1 MELQNTATVGTS
13 KQVIV
18 PRKLYKELGLR
29 RGEYL
34 KVERHGREL
43 ILKPEDREREEIL
56 AIVAQGRA
64 DYKAGK
70 TLGPFDTAEGMIKA
84 LHDGVKRIRAERKK
98 AKLGKKS

>member
-1 MELQNTATVGTS
+1 MELQHTATAGTS

-43 ILKPEDREREEIL
+43 ILKPKDLEREEIL
-56 AIVAQGRA
+56 EIVAKGRA
-64 DYKAGK
+64 DFKAGR
-70 TLGPFDTAEGMIKA
+70 TIGPFDTAEEMIKS
-84 LHDGVKRIRAERKK
+84 LHAGVKRIRAERKK
-98 AKLGKKS
+98 KKLRKKD